1 MTPLPF
7 AAAAAAAALGVLLL
21 SAPAMAQGR
30 TNNPI
35 PGIDIIVQKDPG
47 GSALVVGQSGPDGWF
62 RGPVRVEAGEYE
74 IRATCAP
81 RRQCPAFRLTSVRI
95 NGRMIA
101 PNARGQFVFP
111 VGSSVGTQVR
121 VEARV
126 LAQPASSAN

>member
-7 AAAAAAAALGVLLL
+7 AAAAALGVLLL
-21 SAPAMAQGR
+21 SAPALAQGR
-30 TNNPI
+30 GSEPI
-35 PGIDIIVQKDPG
+35 PGVDIIVEKNPG
-47 GSALVVGQSGPDGWF
+47 GTSLVVGQSGPDGWF

-74 IRATCAP
+74 VGAACPP

-101 PNARGQFVFP
+101 PNGRGQFVFP

-121 VEARV
+121 LEARV
-126 LAQPASSAN
+126 LAQPTSTAN